1 MSTPAG
7 WYDDGSG
14 RQRWWDGSQW
24 TENYAPAGDG
34 APADESA
41 ASGGD
46 SAAPAAGSDG
56 YAAPAHAPVAPAS
69 TAPAQAPTLGFIGLG
84 LAVLGTVLACIP
96 SFVTFGIGSFV
107 LLAAFVV
114 SLIAVFK
121 RGTVKWP
128 SIVGIAL
135 SIIGGIIGAIVLTIT
150 IATAFANIPVPD
162 LPTAP
167 SSTPAGEQPSD
178 SPAPDDSEDR
188 PSPEAIGEG
197 YKVLINAGGYHQY
210 DDNPEFFTCIG
221 EHFYDSDVS
230 DEVLRDLAQGVDNTT
245 GAVKDHAVQVGLD
258 ATYECDPSLPRPTD
272 Q

>member
-24 TENYAPAGDG
+24 TENYAPAGDDVPSG
-34 APADESA
+34 DSSPSAPGPDATTAPA
-41 ASGGD
+41 ASSGAF
-46 SAAPAAGSDG
+46 AAPAAPG
-56 YAAPAHAPVAPAS
+56 YAAAAPA
-69 TAPAQAPTLGFIGLG
+69 APKQASTLGFIGLG

-96 SFVTFGIGSFV
+96 NFVTFGIAAFV

-135 SIIGGIIGAIVLTIT
+135 SIVGGIIGVIVLTIT
-150 IATAFANIPVPD
+150 IATAIANIPVPD

-167 SSTPAGEQPSD
+167 SSTPAGEPSEPPATGD
-178 SPAPDDSEDR
+178 SDGR
-188 PSPEAIGEG
+188 PSADAIGKGLVIGLQGEPGFEEFTTPEAS
-197 YKVLINAGGYHQY
+197 A
-210 DDNPEFFTCIG
+210 CIG
-221 EHFYDSDVS
+221 QHLYDSDLS
-230 DEVLRDLAQGVDNTT
+230 DALLSHVAAGEVITEETAGDEA
-245 GAVKDHAVQVGLD
+245 D
-258 ATYECDPSLPRPTD
+258 AFESVLIDAGTQCVYG
-272 Q
+272 